1 MTSAELAKQ
10 IEVVKIFAGKAA
22 PAYAMAKAII
32 HLIVKV
38 SEVINHDS
46 SIQNK
51 LKIVFVPNYN
61 VSLAELIIPAA
72 DVSEHISTVG
82 TEASGTRYIYESMNK
97 LNSNMK
103 FSLNGALLLCTMD
116 GSSIEIANEIGE
128 ENVYVL
134 DIKFLVDSL
143 LDLLLINN
151 MKNVRRI
158 GFRSRFKQYLRYYLK
173 ELLLLLKKQI
183 SL

>member
-82 TEASGTRYIYESMNK
+82 TEASGTRYIYESMN
-97 LNSNMK
+97 
-103 FSLNGALLLCTMD
+103 
-116 GSSIEIANEIGE
+116 
-128 ENVYVL
+128 
-134 DIKFLVDSL
+134 
-143 LDLLLINN
+143 
-151 MKNVRRI
+151 
-158 GFRSRFKQYLRYYLK
+158 
-173 ELLLLLKKQI
+173 
-183 SL
+183 

>member
-1 MTSAELAKQ
+1 MTYKTHFNFGILLAISFIPLLNINSIQDLTFYLICVGFAALIPDVDHKKSVIYRSTMPPLLILIITFCIYKYHQLKQMTSAELAKQ
-10 IEVVKIFAGKAA
+10 VEVVKIFAGKAA

-38 SEVINHDS
+38 SEIINHDS

-82 TEASGTRYIYESMNK
+82 TEASGTR
-97 LNSNMK
+97 
-103 FSLNGALLLCTMD
+103 
-116 GSSIEIANEIGE
+116 
-128 ENVYVL
+128 
-134 DIKFLVDSL
+134 
-143 LDLLLINN
+143 
-151 MKNVRRI
+151 
-158 GFRSRFKQYLRYYLK
+158 
-173 ELLLLLKKQI
+173 
-183 SL
+183 